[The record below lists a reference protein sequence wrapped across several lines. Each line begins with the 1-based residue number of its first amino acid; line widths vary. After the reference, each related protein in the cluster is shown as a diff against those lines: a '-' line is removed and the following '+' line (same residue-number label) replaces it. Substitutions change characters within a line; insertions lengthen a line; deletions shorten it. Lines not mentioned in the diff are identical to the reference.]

1 MGIMQQRRL
10 FMRIHGNRLSASRAA
25 LALSVFAVF
34 LLAGPRPAVGQYLHG
49 TDNQG
54 NMYFVNIATGA
65 GSYLC
70 TLPTGP
76 DPGVT
81 EIEFDFATLIG
92 VLQTRDGIFTD
103 QTVDIFNCAPFGG
116 QVSNGWAF
124 NGLEFVGGVLYGTA
138 IANSCAPSQFMI
150 LDPYSGATTL
160 IGPTGMGPI
169 SGLAWIAAFGI
180 MYGITGCVNEYG
192 PSNLVTI
199 DMATGAATL
208 VGPTGILAGSL
219 EFGPDGLLYA
229 GGNNQ
234 DGGNLYRIDPTTGA
248 ATLVGPTGMSGVTG
262 LAFAQFPVP
271 VEDVSWGAIKAMYND

>member
-10 FMRIHGNRLSASRAA
+10 FMRIQGNRLLASRTAFA
-25 LALSVFAVF
+25 LTVLALG
-34 LLAGPRPAVGQYLHG
+34 LLAVPRPAVSQYLHG

-54 NMYFVNIATGA
+54 NMYFINIASGA

-70 TLPTGP
+70 SLPTSP

-81 EIEFDFATLIG
+81 EIEFDFVTMRG
-92 VLQTRDGIFTD
+92 VVQSRDGIFTN
-103 QTVDIFNCAPFGG
+103 QTVDIFNCAPFTGE
-116 QVSNGWAF
+116 VFNGMAF
-124 NGLEFVGGVLYGTA
+124 NGLEYIGGVLYGTA
-138 IANSCAPSQFMI
+138 IANTCGPSQFMI
-150 LDPYSGATTL
+150 LNPYSGTTSL

-169 SGLAWIAAFGI
+169 SGLAYNAAFGI
-180 MYGITGCVNEYG
+180 MFGVTGCVNQFG

-199 DMATGAATL
+199 DMATGTATL

-234 DGGNLYRIDPTTGA
+234 DGGNLYRIDPATGA
-248 ATLVGPTGMSGVTG
+248 ATMVGPTGMSGVTG

-271 VEDVSWGAIKAMYND
+271 VEETSWGAIKAMYDE